1 MTLGTDSL
9 FAVGFGFASWLTFVS
24 TFRQVDKSARR
35 IAFAFAIWLLS
46 LRLRDIGFGGL
57 VPLASLVFRFGH
69 SRLLRPLGLPEVRFP
84 DREYEFFLYRI
95 QSAPQSKTLRKS
107 GHVAPC
113 SEAREVSSIRTEF
126 FILHDARSIRTGTSF
141 SGAIDGGQRLSPKV
155 AAQCALSY
163 RSVSN
168 IVCCAKTNLNRRSLQ
183 FVGLNRERITR

>member
-35 IAFAFAIWLLS
+35 IVFAFAIWLLS

-69 SRLLRPLGLPEVRFP
+69 SRLLRPLRFPEVRFP

-95 QSAPQSKTLRKS
+95 QSAPSRK
-107 GHVAPC
+107 P
-113 SEAREVSSIRTEF
+113 SENPSRR
-126 FILHDARSIRTGTSF
+126 
-141 SGAIDGGQRLSPKV
+141 
-155 AAQCALSY
+155 ALSD
-163 RSVSN
+163 
-168 IVCCAKTNLNRRSLQ
+168 
-183 FVGLNRERITR
+183 